1 MSKKVKTPF
10 PQSKKYKSPDG
21 TIRIVWNN
29 KLHSWDEPALLP
41 EGNYRARE
49 YYLYGIQ
56 HTEEDWKLA
65 KRDLK
70 GVPFYK
76 DPRFNVRN

>member
-1 MSKKVKTPF
+1 MLGADKITVPSKHATEDEWK
-10 PQSKKYKSPDG
+10 QS
-21 TIRIVWNN
+21 
-29 KLHSWDEPALLP
+29 
-41 EGNYRARE
+41 
-49 YYLYGIQ
+49 
-56 HTEEDWKLA
+56 